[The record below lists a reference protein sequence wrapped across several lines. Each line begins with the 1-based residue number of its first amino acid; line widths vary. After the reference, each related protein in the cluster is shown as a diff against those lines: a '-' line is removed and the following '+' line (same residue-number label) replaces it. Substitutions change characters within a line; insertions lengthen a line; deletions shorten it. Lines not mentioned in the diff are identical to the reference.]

1 MFRHLAEVIWELLIG
16 RTIEKI
22 SASVMPK
29 GNPVDDPVYKKNVQD
44 LIERNRRF
52 EKTE

>member
-1 MFRHLAEVIWELLIG
+1 MIELLLEILMWPITKPFEMLLD
-16 RTIEKI
+16 RMQSK
-22 SASVMPK
+22 SRR
-29 GNPVDDPVYKKNVQD
+29 DDPVYKKNVQD